1 MNHLDVNIRRKRYAG
16 AGAAAV
22 ETLRF
27 SAFPGEFVAIVGPSG
42 AGKSTLLNIIS
53 GLDLDL
59 DGEVRVDGQ
68 PLHSDSGEA
77 TPVRIGFVFQ
87 EPRLLP
93 WLTVLD
99 NLLLVL
105 DKGPPS
111 EARCRHLL
119 GEVGLAGV
127 EHAFPGQLS
136 GGMQRRVA
144 LARAFAVRPELL
156 LMDEPFLSLDA
167 PTAARLRDLLLTL
180 WGELRPTVL
189 FVTHHLREALAL
201 AERVLFLS
209 RGPARVVLELPVQL
223 PRPRRLDDACVGE
236 LHDRLL
242 AQYPDLL
249 SGLVESDSPPDLDV
263 TDPAVQPFKPL
274 ETVR

>member
-53 GLDLDL
+53 GLDRDL
-59 DGEVRVDGQ
+59 DGEVQVDGQ
-68 PLHSDSGEA
+68 PLHPGGA
-77 TPVRIGFVFQ
+77 AAPVRIGFVFQ
-87 EPRLLP
+87 EPRLMP

-105 DKGPPS
+105 DKEPQS
-111 EARCRHLL
+111 VARCRHLL
-119 GEVGLAGV
+119 SEVGLAEV
-127 EHAFPGQLS
+127 EHAFPSQLS

-209 RGPARVVLELPVQL
+209 RGPGRVVLEVPVHL
-223 PRPRRLDDACVGE
+223 ARPRQLDDASVGE

-249 SGLVESDSPPDLDV
+249 SGLVEPDSQPESDVGDSGRRV
-263 TDPAVQPFKPL
+263 FQPLK
-274 ETVR
+274 TVL

>member
-1 MNHLDVNIRRKRYAG
+1 M
-16 AGAAAV
+16 
-22 ETLRF
+22 
-27 SAFPGEFVAIVGPSG
+27 GPSG

-53 GLDLDL
+53 GLDRDL
-59 DGEVRVDGQ
+59 DGEVQVDGQ
-68 PLHSDSGEA
+68 PLHPGGAA

-87 EPRLLP
+87 EPRLMP

-105 DKGPPS
+105 DKEPQS
-111 EARCRHLL
+111 VARCRHLL
-119 GEVGLAGV
+119 SEVGLAEV
-127 EHAFPGQLS
+127 EHAFPSQLS

-209 RGPARVVLELPVQL
+209 RGPGRVVLEVPVHL
-223 PRPRRLDDACVGE
+223 ARPRQLDDASVGE

-249 SGLVESDSPPDLDV
+249 SGLVEPDSQPESDVGDSGRRV
-263 TDPAVQPFKPL
+263 FQPLK
-274 ETVR
+274 TVL

>member
-1 MNHLDVNIRRKRYAG
+1 VNHLDVNIRRKRYAG

-53 GLDLDL
+53 GLDRDL
-59 DGEVRVDGQ
+59 DGEVKVDGQ
-68 PLHSDSGEA
+68 PLHPGGA

-87 EPRLLP
+87 EPRLMP

-105 DKGPPS
+105 DKEPQS
-111 EARCRHLL
+111 VARCRHLL
-119 GEVGLAGV
+119 SEVGLAEV
-127 EHAFPGQLS
+127 EQAFPSQLS

-209 RGPARVVLELPVQL
+209 KGPGRVVLEVPVQL
-223 PRPRRLDDACVGE
+223 ARPRQLDDASVGE

-249 SGLVESDSPPDLDV
+249 SGLVELDSQPESDVRDSGRRV
-263 TDPAVQPFKPL
+263 FQPLK
-274 ETVR
+274 TVL

>member
-53 GLDLDL
+53 GLDRDL
-59 DGEVRVDGQ
+59 DGEVQGQ
-68 PLHSDSGEA
+68 PLHAGGAA

-87 EPRLLP
+87 EPRLMP

-105 DKGPPS
+105 DKEPQS
-111 EARCRHLL
+111 VARCRHLL
-119 GEVGLAGV
+119 SEVGLAEV
-127 EHAFPGQLS
+127 EHAFPSQLS

-209 RGPARVVLELPVQL
+209 RGPGRVVLEVPVHL
-223 PRPRRLDDACVGE
+223 ARPRQLDDASVGE

-249 SGLVESDSPPDLDV
+249 SGLVEPDSQPESDVGDSGRRV
-263 TDPAVQPFKPL
+263 FQPLK
-274 ETVR
+274 TVL

>member
-53 GLDLDL
+53 GLDRDL
-59 DGEVRVDGQ
+59 DGEVQVDGQ
-68 PLHSDSGEA
+68 PLHPGGAA

-87 EPRLLP
+87 EPRLMP

-105 DKGPPS
+105 DKEPQS
-111 EARCRHLL
+111 VARCRHLL
-119 GEVGLAGV
+119 SEVGLAEV
-127 EHAFPGQLS
+127 EHAFPSQLS

-144 LARAFAVRPELL
+144 LTRAFAVRPELL

-209 RGPARVVLELPVQL
+209 RGPGRVVLEVPVHL
-223 PRPRRLDDACVGE
+223 ARPRQLDDASVGE

-249 SGLVESDSPPDLDV
+249 SGLVEPDSQPESDVGDSGRRV
-263 TDPAVQPFKPL
+263 FQPLK
-274 ETVR
+274 TVL

>member
-1 MNHLDVNIRRKRYAG
+1 MNHLDVNIRRKRYVG

-53 GLDLDL
+53 GLDRDL
-59 DGEVRVDGQ
+59 DGEVQVDGQ
-68 PLHSDSGEA
+68 PLHPGGA

-87 EPRLLP
+87 EPRLMP

-105 DKGPPS
+105 DKEPQS
-111 EARCRHLL
+111 VARCRHLL
-119 GEVGLAGV
+119 SEVGLAEV
-127 EHAFPGQLS
+127 EHAFPNQLS

-167 PTAARLRDLLLTL
+167 PTAARLRTLLLTL

-189 FVTHHLREALAL
+189 FVTHHLREAIAL

-209 RGPARVVLELPVQL
+209 KGPGRVVLEVPVQL
-223 PRPRRLDDACVGE
+223 PRPRQLDDASVGE

-249 SGLVESDSPPDLDV
+249 SGLVEPDSQPESDVRDSGRRV
-263 TDPAVQPFKPL
+263 FQPLK
-274 ETVR
+274 TVR